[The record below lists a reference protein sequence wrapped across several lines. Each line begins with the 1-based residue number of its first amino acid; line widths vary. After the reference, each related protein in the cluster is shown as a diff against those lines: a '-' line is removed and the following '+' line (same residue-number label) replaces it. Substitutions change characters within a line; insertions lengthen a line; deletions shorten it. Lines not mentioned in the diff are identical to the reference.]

1 MKLSSYLSE
10 KVIIPNIK
18 GNNINELI
26 ENLLDQ
32 LVENNKSLKN
42 EKVVMKKAVL
52 KREEEASTYLG
63 YGVAVPHA
71 RLEHYDDILVAI
83 GFPEKPVMVKTL
95 DNKEEELKIV
105 ILVIADVLKGKKI
118 LKIMSGISKLA
129 MKNKVILDRIIEEK
143 NPIETIKI
151 LEAANI
157 EVDHNITAEDLMTN
171 VPKPVKETNTL
182 EDIAKIII
190 MEKVSGIPVVDKNN
204 NFLGEITE
212 RELISFGM
220 PKYTTIL
227 NDLNFMTVGEPFEN
241 YLINEKTTTIEEL
254 YRREGVVTV
263 DREASLM
270 EVSYLFMNRGVT
282 RIYVVESG
290 KYLGIILR
298 SDIIRKI
305 LHI

>member
-18 GNNINELI
+18 GNNINELV

-42 EKVVMKKAVL
+42 EKMVMKKAVL

-83 GFPEKPVMVKTL
+83 GFPEKPVMVKTI

-212 RELISFGM
+212 RELIAFGM